1 MKWFKSFRGK
11 MGVAL
16 PDVAGTWVKS
26 KRGFLSK
33 LQTYTVQYSSH
44 YAMWLL
50 SLKCG
55 PLSCLVN
62 SLRAFKFPLMSL

>member
-1 MKWFKSFRGK
+1 

-26 KRGFLSK
+26 KRRFLSK

-44 YAMWLL
+44 YAHVAIELEMW
-50 SLKCG
+50 SPFM
-55 PLSCLVN
+55 PLSTW
-62 SLRAFKFPLMSL
+62 